1 MQTTLSRAARA
12 AAASASSSTLVSR
25 SFPLLSSVLVA
36 SAVGTMSLSHRT
48 SIQVPAFLSAIS
60 TASLFTSTR
69 GMKPVVGVVTAAP
82 YRSFSHV
89 SGALKESPSKMY
101 EAVRSSLPSGS
112 RVTRT
117 AKDQAWR
124 DVWNRNFHSRALLAM
139 PCANKLPFVDSS
151 VVNAAQP
158 ALMPVVPT
166 YLLTAGA
173 GADGPRESTTMIGS
187 GARDFHSARHVEGNA
202 YMSMDP
208 STTVFQAR
216 LNRTLERVETGS
228 AQRVVSRPAGQDLFA
243 LGANLPVGVS
253 SEKQYTEWLAKYV
266 FNPTVLGPD
275 TTFVQDVTVR
285 ASTMGSSGRGFADGI
300 VRFDTP
306 ASMPHHLAHGL
317 RFTHAVIETKK
328 DPQHL
333 VAAQVQG
340 LAYWLSDTIINE
352 MLAMNSD
359 GEGEPY
365 SALVAIAGP
374 YVTMS
379 VLGLEAMLRVR
390 EARDA
395 GETCTPRVP
404 LWSLTAPAYGKV
416 VDPFQTTLML
426 NHLNGP
432 AQMAGL
438 LQQMRNRSIV
448 MPN

>member
-1 MQTTLSRAARA
+1 
-12 AAASASSSTLVSR
+12 
-25 SFPLLSSVLVA
+25 
-36 SAVGTMSLSHRT
+36 MSLSHRA

-69 GMKPVVGVVTAAP
+69 AARRAVVTAAP
-82 YRSFSHV
+82 CRSFSRV

-101 EAVRSSLPSGS
+101 DAVRSSLPSRA
-112 RVTRT
+112 RVTRL

-124 DVWNRNFHSRALLAM
+124 DVWNRNFHSRAVLTM
-139 PCANKLPFVDSS
+139 PRVSKLPFVDSS
-151 VVNAAQP
+151 VVNAVQP
-158 ALMPVVPT
+158 ALMPAVAT
-166 YLLTAGA
+166 HLLAAGA
-173 GADGPRESTTMIGS
+173 GAVDGPRESATMIGS
-187 GARDFHSARHVEGNA
+187 GARDFHSARHVEGNE
-202 YMSMDP
+202 YMAMAAG
-208 STTVFQAR
+208 TTAFQAR
-216 LNRTLERVETGS
+216 LNRTLERVDTVPV
-228 AQRVVSRPAGQDLFA
+228 ARPAGHDLFP
-243 LGANLPVGVS
+243 LGANLPLGVS

-275 TTFVQDVTVR
+275 TTFVQDVTGSRSSCRVR

-306 ASMPHHLAHGL
+306 ASISHRAPHGL
-317 RFTHAVIETKK
+317 RVTHAVIETKK

-374 YVTMS
+374 YVSMS

-390 EARDA
+390 GARDA

-404 LWSLTAPAYGKV
+404 LWSLTAPTYGKV

-426 NHLNGP
+426 NHRNGP

-448 MPN
+448 LPN